1 MFADNRIMMHLQ
13 GLGVVWTLFEKI
25 SMISGALYSCLG
37 YLCGHSDV
45 ANDVGDDEAR
55 ERCVC

>member
-1 MFADNRIMMHLQ
+1 MF
-13 GLGVVWTLFEKI
+13 GLFFEKI
-25 SMISGALYSCLG
+25 SMISGHSIVVLAIYVG
-37 YLCGHSDV
+37 TSDV